1 MERYR
6 EIPILILNF
15 QGNYGV
21 LQVPEKACSSS
32 SLILGFPMIA
42 TKIRTTL
49 ERMPCQLIIFEEQQ
63 NCPWKH
69 KTETWT
75 YRDIPLHS
83 RKQRWNKDFDLNFQ
97 LSLEDCWSRHVEAT
111 NNSYL
116 PSIYFHGTLDCTTTD
131 NSTNSGQER
140 CLVDFLGH
148 VASTQSKCFVNAA
161 LQCPGSNLSRLY
173 IYICICLLSWML
185 SVVQC
190 MQTHSKSLARGSL
203 QYSGP
208 SDPAY
213 VQCINRS
220 ITLCQWLRDSSHLES
235 TEFDHHSQRHQE
247 CIIDVIK
254 SNKMG
259 KR

>member
-1 MERYR
+1 
-6 EIPILILNF
+6 
-15 QGNYGV
+15 
-21 LQVPEKACSSS
+21 
-32 SLILGFPMIA
+32 MIA
-42 TKIRTTL
+42 IKKGRTTL
-49 ERMPCQLIIFEEQQ
+49 ERIQHMSKPETRSVMSAHHIWRTAELPLKTQ
-63 NCPWKH
+63 N
-69 KTETWT
+69 TNM
-75 YRDIPLHS
+75 DIPWHTITFTKGETNIS
-83 RKQRWNKDFDLNFQ
+83 LNFQ
-97 LSLEDCWSRHVEAT
+97 LSPEDCWSRHVEAT

-140 CLVDFLGH
+140 CQVDFLGH

-173 IYICICLLSWML
+173 IYIYICLLSWML